1 MTKARFGQFE
11 VDFDSRELRKAGIRI
26 KVNEQPFQ
34 VLEALLQRPGEIVT
48 RDELRRRMWPD
59 ATFVDFDQS
68 LNKAVNRLRAAL
80 SDNAAN
86 PRFIETLSRRG
97 YRLLVSVEPCEGHA
111 STPAVPVSS
120 EAAPSQPHYR
130 RWVLACF
137 LVGAVVVAGA
147 ISPWFRGRRAQI
159 ESIVVLPLTNLSGD
173 PGEEYFVDGMTDS
186 ITTELAKIPG
196 LRVVSTTSAMHY
208 KAAKK
213 PLPVIARELR
223 VDGAIEGTLRRT
235 GNRVRMSL
243 KLVEAASDRPLWIES
258 YETDIEDI
266 ARVQT
271 DVVRLVASAMRT
283 ATNPASPRQLAN
295 VRRIDPR
302 ALDEYLRGYA
312 LSQQRTEPALK
323 QAMEHFRQ
331 AIAIDPGYARAYVGL
346 AAAYQFLAAG
356 HIRHAK
362 ECYEQQ
368 VIFAAKALEL
378 DNTIPEAHLLL
389 GIAKLYGDWD
399 WAGAEPHY
407 KRALDSSYGVG
418 HQRYALAL
426 MWLGRFDEALAHIR
440 RAQEIDPLATVNVL
454 NEGEIYYYARQ
465 YDPAIEHCRRAIDR
479 DPKRFMP
486 YQYLGLGY
494 SAKGMHDEAVIA
506 LQTAVSLGAGLAGK
520 SRLGYVLAR
529 AGRVDEAI
537 RIVRELESM
546 GPSYPYAFHVAVVY
560 AGLGDKRQAFR
571 WLEKSYQERS
581 RTMVYLG
588 VTPELD
594 GLRSDPRFSDL
605 VRRVGI
611 AR

>member
-11 VDFDSRELRKAGIRI
+11 VDLGSRELRKAGIRI
-26 KVNEQPFQ
+26 KIHEQPFQ

-97 YRLLVSVEPCEGHA
+97 YRLLVPVEPCEGHA
-111 STPAVPVSS
+111 STSAVPVSS
-120 EAAPSQPHYR
+120 EAAPSHLRYR

-137 LVGAVVVAGA
+137 LVGAVAVTAAV
-147 ISPWFRGRRAQI
+147 SLWFTARRAPI
-159 ESIVVLPLTNLSGD
+159 KSLVVLPLTNLSGD

-186 ITTELAKIPG
+186 ITTELARIPG

-213 PLPVIARELR
+213 PLPIIARELR
-223 VDGAIEGTLRRT
+223 VDGVIEGTLRRT
-235 GNRVRMSL
+235 GKRIRMSL
-243 KLVEAASDRPLWIES
+243 KLVEAASDHPLWVES
-258 YETDIEDI
+258 YETDIEDL

-271 DVVRLVASAMRT
+271 DVARLVASAMRIT
-283 ATNPASPRQLAN
+283 ANAGNPRQIPN

-331 AIAIDPGYARAYVGL
+331 AIAIDPGYARAYVGM
-346 AAAYQFLAAG
+346 AAAYQFLAAY
-356 HIRHAK
+356 HIRHGK

-368 VIFAAKALEL
+368 VAFASKALEL
-378 DNTIPEAHLLL
+378 DNTIPEAHSLL
-389 GIAKLYGDWD
+389 GVAKLYGDWD
-399 WAGAEPHY
+399 WAEAEKHY
-407 KRALDSSYGVG
+407 KRALDSSFGSG

-426 MWLGRFDEALAHIR
+426 MWMGRFDEALAYIR
-440 RAQEIDPLATVNVL
+440 RAQEIDPLANVNVG
-454 NEGEIYYYARQ
+454 NEGEIYYQARQ
-465 YDPAIEHCRRAIDR
+465 YDRAIEHCRRAIDR
-479 DPKRFMP
+479 DPKRFMT
-486 YQYLGLGY
+486 YHFLGLSY
-494 SAKGMHDEAVIA
+494 SAKGMHNEAVSA
-506 LQTAVSLGAGLAGK
+506 LQTAVSLGSGLEGK
-520 SRLGYVLAR
+520 SKLGYVLAR

-537 RIVRELESM
+537 RVVRELGSM

-571 WLEKSYQERS
+571 WLEKSYREHS
-581 RTMVYLG
+581 RPMVYLG
-588 VTPELD
+588 VIPELD

-605 VRRVGI
+605 VHRVGI